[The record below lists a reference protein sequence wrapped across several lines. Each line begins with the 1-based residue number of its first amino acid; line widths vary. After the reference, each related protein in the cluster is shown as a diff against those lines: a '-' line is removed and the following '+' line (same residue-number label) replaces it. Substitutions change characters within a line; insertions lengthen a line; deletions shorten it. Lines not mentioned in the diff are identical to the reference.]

1 MKLKVKTNI
10 DDYSIIIG
18 KNLCSKIK
26 KIISNEKINS
36 QKFLLVYDSK
46 VPKRMIR
53 SIVSRFNKKR
63 IDEKKIVFN
72 EKSKNLKTVSSI
84 VKILEKKNYSRNDCL
99 ISVGGGI
106 CGDVCGFASSI
117 FKRGLNFINV
127 PTTLLSQ
134 VDSSIGGKTGINSL
148 SGKNMIG
155 SFYQP
160 SLVVS
165 DIDFLKSLPKKEMIC
180 GYAEILKHSL
190 IKNKAFFKF
199 LEKNFS
205 KILNH
210 NKNFLENAIYK
221 SCLIKK
227 EVVEKDE
234 KEKNI
239 RKMLNLGH
247 TFAHAYETTV
257 GYNKGLN
264 HGEAVLLGIM
274 SAVKFGRQKNILN
287 KDDYERIIKHL
298 KKLNYINL
306 NKYFKSKD
314 ISKIIFYMKQDKK
327 NKGNKI
333 NLILLKSL
341 AKPILNKSF
350 EENEIRFFLK
360 KLINK

>member
-1 MKLKVKTNI
+1 MKLKVKTNKNN
-10 DDYSIIIG
+10 YSIIIG
-18 KNLCSKIK
+18 KNLCSKIY
-26 KIISNEKINS
+26 KIILNERMYS

-46 VPKRMIR
+46 VPTHMIK
-53 SIVSRFNKKR
+53 SIISRFNKDK
-63 IDEKKIVFN
+63 IEKKKIVFN

-84 VKILEKKNYSRNDCL
+84 VKILEKNNFSRNDSL

-134 VDSSIGGKTGINSL
+134 VDSAIGGKTGINSL

-165 DIDFLKSLPKKEMIC
+165 DINFLKSLPKREMIC

-190 IKNKAFFKF
+190 IKDKIFFKF
-199 LEKNFS
+199 LKKNFI
-205 KILNH
+205 KILSH
-210 NKNFLENAIYK
+210 NYKFLEKTIYK

-227 EVVEKDE
+227 EIVEKDE

-239 RKMLNLGH
+239 RKVLNLGH
-247 TFAHAYETTV
+247 TFAHAYEATV

-274 SAVKFGRQKNILN
+274 SAVEFSSKKNIL
-287 KDDYERIIKHL
+287 KKSDFGQITEHL
-298 KKLNYINL
+298 KKLNYDNL
-306 NKYFKSKD
+306 NKYFRLKD

-327 NKGNKI
+327 NKDDKI
-333 NLILLKSL
+333 NLILLRGIG
-341 AKPILNKSF
+341 KPILNKSF
-350 EENEIRFFLK
+350 SENNIRSFLK
-360 KLINK
+360 TLIY

>member
-1 MKLKVKTNI
+1 MKLKVKTNKNN
-10 DDYSIIIG
+10 YSIIIG
-18 KNLCSKIK
+18 KNLCSKIY
-26 KIISNEKINS
+26 KIILNERMYS

-46 VPKRMIR
+46 VPAQMIK
-53 SIVSRFNKKR
+53 SIISRFNKDK
-63 IDEKKIVFN
+63 IEKKKIVFN

-84 VKILEKKNYSRNDCL
+84 VKILEKNNFSRNDSL

-134 VDSSIGGKTGINSL
+134 VDSAIGGKTGINSL

-160 SLVVS
+160 SLVIS
-165 DIDFLKSLPKKEMIC
+165 DIDFLKSLPKREMIC

-190 IKNKAFFKF
+190 IKDKIFFKF
-199 LEKNFS
+199 LKKNFI
-205 KILNH
+205 KILSHNH
-210 NKNFLENAIYK
+210 KFLEKTIYK

-227 EVVEKDE
+227 EIVEKDE

-239 RKMLNLGH
+239 RKVLNLGH
-247 TFAHAYETTV
+247 TFAHAYEATI

-274 SAVKFGRQKNILN
+274 SAVEFSRKKNILKKN
-287 KDDYERIIKHL
+287 DFEQIAEHL
-298 KKLNYINL
+298 RKLNYDNL
-306 NKYFKSKD
+306 NKYFKLKD

-327 NKGNKI
+327 NKDDKI
-333 NLILLKSL
+333 NLVLLKRIG
-341 AKPILNKSF
+341 KPVLNKSF
-350 EENEIRFFLK
+350 RENNIRSFLK
-360 KLINK
+360 TLIY

>member
-10 DDYSIIIG
+10 NNYNIVIG
-18 KNLCSKIK
+18 KNLCTKIN
-26 KIISNEKINS
+26 KIILNERIYS

-46 VPKRMIR
+46 VPTQMIK
-53 SIVSRFNKKR
+53 SIISRFNKNGIKK
-63 IDEKKIVFN
+63 KKIVFN

-84 VKILEKKNYSRNDCL
+84 VKTLEKNNFSRNDSL

-134 VDSSIGGKTGINSL
+134 VDSAIGGKTGINSL

-160 SLVVS
+160 SLVIS

-190 IKNKAFFKF
+190 IKNKIFFKF
-199 LEKNFS
+199 LRRDFI
-205 KILNH
+205 KILSHNH
-210 NKNFLENAIYK
+210 KVLEKAIYK

-227 EVVEKDE
+227 EIVEKDE

-239 RKMLNLGH
+239 RKVLNLGH
-247 TFAHAYETTV
+247 TFAHAYEATV

-274 SAVKFGRQKNILN
+274 SAVEFSRKKNILK
-287 KDDYERIIKHL
+287 KDDFEQIAEHL
-298 KKLNYINL
+298 KKLNYYSL
-306 NKYFKSKD
+306 NKYFKQKD

-327 NKGNKI
+327 NKDNKI
-333 NLILLKSL
+333 NLILLKSIG
-341 AKPILNKSF
+341 KPLLNKSF
-350 EENEIRFFLK
+350 RENDIRSFLK
-360 KLINK
+360 TLIY

>member
-1 MKLKVKTNI
+1 MKLKVRTNI
-10 DDYSIIIG
+10 NNYNIIIG
-18 KNLCSKIK
+18 KNLCSKIN
-26 KIISNEKINS
+26 KIILNERINS
-36 QKFLLVYDSK
+36 QKFLLIYDSK
-46 VPKRMIR
+46 VPAQMIK
-53 SIVSRFNKKR
+53 SMISKFNKNR
-63 IDEKKIVFN
+63 IEKKKIVFN

-84 VKILEKKNYSRNDCL
+84 VKILEKNNFSRNDSL

-134 VDSSIGGKTGINSL
+134 VDSAIGGKTGVNSL

-160 SLVVS
+160 SLVIS
-165 DIDFLKSLPKKEMIC
+165 DIDFLRSLPKKEMIC

-190 IKNKAFFKF
+190 IKNKKFFKF
-199 LEKNFS
+199 LKKNFM
-205 KILNH
+205 KILGHNH
-210 NKNFLENAIYK
+210 KVLKSAIYK

-239 RKMLNLGH
+239 RKVLNLGH
-247 TFAHAYETTV
+247 TFAHAYEATI

-274 SAVKFGRQKNILN
+274 SAVEFGRQKNILKKN
-287 KDDYERIIKHL
+287 DYDQIIDHL
-298 KKLNYINL
+298 KKINYCNL
-306 NKYFKSKD
+306 NKYFNPKD
-314 ISKIIFYMKQDKK
+314 ISKIVFYMKQDKK
-327 NKGNKI
+327 NKDSKI
-333 NLILLKSL
+333 NLILLKGIEKTL
-341 AKPILNKSF
+341 LNKSF
-350 EENEIRFFLK
+350 KENDIRSFLK
-360 KLINK
+360 ALIY

>member
-1 MKLKVKTNI
+1 MKLKVKTNKNN
-10 DDYSIIIG
+10 YSIIIG
-18 KNLCSKIK
+18 KNLCSKIY
-26 KIISNEKINS
+26 KIILNERMYS

-46 VPKRMIR
+46 VPNQMIK
-53 SIVSRFNKKR
+53 SIISGFNKDK
-63 IDEKKIVFN
+63 IEKKKIVFN

-84 VKILEKKNYSRNDCL
+84 VKILEKNNFSRNDSL

-134 VDSSIGGKTGINSL
+134 VDSAIGGKTGINSL

-160 SLVVS
+160 SLVIS
-165 DIDFLKSLPKKEMIC
+165 DIDFLKSLPKREMIC

-190 IKNKAFFKF
+190 IKDKIFFKF
-199 LEKNFS
+199 LKKNFI
-205 KILNH
+205 KILSQNH
-210 NKNFLENAIYK
+210 KVLEKTIYK

-227 EVVEKDE
+227 EIVEKDE

-239 RKMLNLGH
+239 RKVLNLGH
-247 TFAHAYETTV
+247 TFAHAYEATV

-274 SAVKFGRQKNILN
+274 SAVEFSRKKNILKKN
-287 KDDYERIIKHL
+287 DFEQITEHL
-298 KKLNYINL
+298 RKLNYDNL
-306 NKYFKSKD
+306 NKYFKLKD

-327 NKGNKI
+327 NKDNKI
-333 NLILLKSL
+333 NLILLKSIG
-341 AKPILNKSF
+341 KPILNKSF
-350 EENEIRFFLK
+350 RENNIRSFLK
-360 KLINK
+360 TLIY

>member
-1 MKLKVKTNI
+1 MKLKVKTKINN
-10 DDYSIIIG
+10 YNIIIG
-18 KNLCSKIK
+18 KNLCSKIN
-26 KIISNEKINS
+26 KIILNERIYS
-36 QKFLLVYDSK
+36 RKFLLVYDSK
-46 VPKRMIR
+46 VPAQMIK
-53 SIVSRFNKKR
+53 SITSRFNKNIIEK
-63 IDEKKIVFN
+63 KKIVFN

-84 VKILEKKNYSRNDCL
+84 VKILEKNNFSRNDTL

-117 FKRGLNFINV
+117 FKRGLNFINI

-160 SLVVS
+160 SLVIS
-165 DIDFLKSLPKKEMIC
+165 DIDFLKSLPKREMIC

-190 IKNKAFFKF
+190 IKDKIFFNFLKVNF
-199 LEKNFS
+199 IKILRHDHKVLEKT
-205 KILNH
+205 
-210 NKNFLENAIYK
+210 IYK

-227 EVVEKDE
+227 RIVEKDE

-239 RKMLNLGH
+239 RKVLNLGH
-247 TFAHAYETTV
+247 TFAHAYEATV

-274 SAVKFGRQKNILN
+274 SAVEFSRKKNILKN
-287 KDDYERIIKHL
+287 DDYRQIIEHL
-298 KKLNYINL
+298 RKLNYDSL
-306 NKYFKSKD
+306 NKYFKFKD

-327 NKGNKI
+327 NKDSKI
-333 NLILLKSL
+333 NLILLKSIE
-341 AKPILNKSF
+341 KPLLNKSF
-350 EENEIRFFLK
+350 KENDIRSFLK
-360 KLINK
+360 TLIY

>member
-10 DDYSIIIG
+10 NNYSIIIG
-18 KNLCSKIK
+18 KNLCSKIYK
-26 KIISNEKINS
+26 TILNERIYS

-46 VPKRMIR
+46 VPSQMIK
-53 SIVSRFNKKR
+53 SIISRFNKNK
-63 IDEKKIVFN
+63 IEKKKIVFN

-84 VKILEKKNYSRNDCL
+84 VKILEKNNFSRNDSL

-134 VDSSIGGKTGINSL
+134 VDSAIGGKTGINSL

-160 SLVVS
+160 SLVIS
-165 DIDFLKSLPKKEMIC
+165 DIDFLKSLPKREMIC

-190 IKNKAFFKF
+190 IKDKIFFKF
-199 LEKNFS
+199 LKKNFI
-205 KILNH
+205 KILSHNH
-210 NKNFLENAIYK
+210 KFLEKTIYK

-227 EVVEKDE
+227 EIVEKDE

-239 RKMLNLGH
+239 RKVLNLGH
-247 TFAHAYETTV
+247 TFAHAYEATV

-274 SAVKFGRQKNILN
+274 SAVEFSRKKNILKKN
-287 KDDYERIIKHL
+287 DFGQITEHL
-298 KKLNYINL
+298 KKLNYN
-306 NKYFKSKD
+306 N
-314 ISKIIFYMKQDKK
+314 
-327 NKGNKI
+327 
-333 NLILLKSL
+333 
-341 AKPILNKSF
+341 
-350 EENEIRFFLK
+350 
-360 KLINK
+360 

>member
-10 DDYSIIIG
+10 NNYSIIIG
-18 KNLCSKIK
+18 KNLCSKIF
-26 KIISNEKINS
+26 KIILNERMNS

-46 VPKRMIR
+46 VPAQMIK
-53 SIVSRFNKKR
+53 SIISRFNKDK
-63 IDEKKIVFN
+63 IEKKKIVFN

-84 VKILEKKNYSRNDCL
+84 VKILEKNNFSRNDSL

-134 VDSSIGGKTGINSL
+134 VDSAIGGKTGINSL

-160 SLVVS
+160 SLVIS
-165 DIDFLKSLPKKEMIC
+165 DIDFLKSLPKREMIC

-190 IKNKAFFKF
+190 IKDKIFFKF
-199 LEKNFS
+199 LKKNFI
-205 KILNH
+205 KILSHNH
-210 NKNFLENAIYK
+210 KFLEKTIYK

-227 EVVEKDE
+227 EIVEKDE

-239 RKMLNLGH
+239 RKVLNLGH
-247 TFAHAYETTV
+247 TFAHAYEATV

-274 SAVKFGRQKNILN
+274 SAVEFSRKKNILK
-287 KDDYERIIKHL
+287 KDDFGQIAEHL
-298 KKLNYINL
+298 RKLNYNSL
-306 NKYFKSKD
+306 NKYFKLKD

-327 NKGNKI
+327 NKDNKI
-333 NLILLKSL
+333 NLILLKNIG
-341 AKPILNKSF
+341 KPILNKSF
-350 EENEIRFFLK
+350 RENDIRLFLK
-360 KLINK
+360 TLIY

>member
-1 MKLKVKTNI
+1 MKLKVKTNTNN
-10 DDYSIIIG
+10 YSIIVG
-18 KNLCSKIK
+18 KNLCSKIN
-26 KIISNEKINS
+26 KIILEERIYP

-46 VPKRMIR
+46 VPAEMIR
-53 SIVSRFNKKR
+53 SIVRRLSKR
-63 IDEKKIVFN
+63 RIEKKKIVFN

-84 VKILEKKNYSRNDCL
+84 VKILEKKNFSRNDCL

-106 CGDVCGFASSI
+106 CGDVSGFASSI
-117 FKRGLNFINV
+117 FKRGLHFINV

-134 VDSSIGGKTGINSL
+134 VDSAIGGKTGINSL

-160 SLVVS
+160 SLVIS
-165 DIDFLKSLPKKEMIC
+165 DINFLRSLPKKEMIC

-190 IKNKAFFKF
+190 IKNKIFFKF
-199 LEKNFS
+199 LKKNFM
-205 KILNH
+205 KILSCNR
-210 NKNFLENAIYK
+210 KILERAIYK

-227 EVVEKDE
+227 NVVERDE

-239 RKMLNLGH
+239 RKVLNLGH
-247 TFAHAYETTV
+247 TFAHAYEATI

-274 SAVKFGRQKNILN
+274 SAVEFSRQINILKKN
-287 KDDYERIIKHL
+287 DYEKIIEHL
-298 KKLNYINL
+298 KELDYSNL

-327 NKGNKI
+327 NKDSKI
-333 NLILLKSL
+333 NLILLKSI
-341 AKPILNKSF
+341 AKPTINKSF
-350 EENEIRFFLK
+350 EENKIRLFLK
-360 KLINK
+360 NLIY

>member
-1 MKLKVKTNI
+1 MKLKIKTNI
-10 DDYSIIIG
+10 NNYSVIIG
-18 KNLCSKIK
+18 KNLCSKINR
-26 KIISNEKINS
+26 IILNERIYS
-36 QKFLLVYDSK
+36 QKFLLIYDSK
-46 VPKRMIR
+46 VPAKMIK
-53 SIVSRFNKKR
+53 SILSRFNKKR
-63 IDEKKIVFN
+63 IEKKKIIFN

-84 VKILEKKNYSRNDCL
+84 VKILEKNNFSRNDSL

-160 SLVVS
+160 SLVIS
-165 DIDFLKSLPKKEMIC
+165 DTDFLKSLPKREMIC

-190 IKNKAFFKF
+190 IKDKIFFNFLKINF
-199 LEKNFS
+199 IKILRHNHKVLEKT
-205 KILNH
+205 
-210 NKNFLENAIYK
+210 IYK

-227 EVVEKDE
+227 RIVEKDE

-239 RKMLNLGH
+239 RKVLNLGH
-247 TFAHAYETTV
+247 TFAHAYEATV

-274 SAVKFGRQKNILN
+274 SAVEFSRKKNILKN
-287 KDDYERIIKHL
+287 DDYGQIIEHL
-298 KKLNYINL
+298 RKLNYDSL
-306 NKYFKSKD
+306 NKYFKFKD

-327 NKGNKI
+327 NKDSKI
-333 NLILLKSL
+333 NLILLKSIE
-341 AKPILNKSF
+341 KPLLNKSF
-350 EENEIRFFLK
+350 KENDIRSFLK
-360 KLINK
+360 TLIY

>member
-10 DDYSIIIG
+10 NNYSIIIG
-18 KNLCSKIK
+18 KNLCSKIY
-26 KIISNEKINS
+26 KIILNERIYS

-46 VPKRMIR
+46 VPAQMIK
-53 SIVSRFNKKR
+53 SIISRFNKDIIEK
-63 IDEKKIVFN
+63 KKIVFS

-84 VKILEKKNYSRNDCL
+84 VKILEKNNFSRNDSL

-134 VDSSIGGKTGINSL
+134 VDSAVGGKTGINSL

-160 SLVVS
+160 SLVIS
-165 DIDFLKSLPKKEMIC
+165 DIDFLKSLPKREMIC

-190 IKNKAFFKF
+190 IKDKIFFKF
-199 LEKNFS
+199 LKKNFI
-205 KILNH
+205 KILSHNH
-210 NKNFLENAIYK
+210 KSLEKTIYK

-227 EVVEKDE
+227 EIVEKDE

-239 RKMLNLGH
+239 RKVLNLGH
-247 TFAHAYETTV
+247 TFAHAYEATV
-257 GYNKGLN
+257 GYNRGLN

-274 SAVKFGRQKNILN
+274 SAVEFSRKKNILKRN
-287 KDDYERIIKHL
+287 DFKQITEHL
-298 KKLNYINL
+298 RKLNYDSL
-306 NKYFKSKD
+306 NKYFKLKD

-327 NKGNKI
+327 NKDNKI
-333 NLILLKSL
+333 NLILLKSIG
-341 AKPILNKSF
+341 KPILNKSF
-350 EENEIRFFLK
+350 GENNIRLFLK
-360 KLINK
+360 TLIY

>member
-10 DDYSIIIG
+10 NNYSIIVG
-18 KNLCSKIK
+18 KNLYPKIN
-26 KIISNEKINS
+26 KIILNERMYSK
-36 QKFLLVYDSK
+36 KFLLIYDSK
-46 VPKRMIR
+46 VPTQMIR
-53 SIVSRFNKKR
+53 SIVSRFSKR
-63 IDEKKIVFN
+63 RIEKKKIVFN

-84 VKILEKKNYSRNDCL
+84 VKILEKKNFSRNDCL

-106 CGDVCGFASSI
+106 CGDVSGFASSI
-117 FKRGLNFINV
+117 FKRGLHFINV

-134 VDSSIGGKTGINSL
+134 VDSAIGGKTGINSL

-160 SLVVS
+160 SLVIS
-165 DIDFLKSLPKKEMIC
+165 DINFLKSLPKKEMIC

-190 IKNKAFFKF
+190 IKNKIFFTF
-199 LEKNFS
+199 LKNNFT
-205 KILNH
+205 KILNCNH
-210 NKNFLENAIYK
+210 KVLERAIYK

-239 RKMLNLGH
+239 RKVLNLGH
-247 TFAHAYETTV
+247 TFAHAYEATI

-274 SAVKFGRQKNILN
+274 SAVEFSRQNNILKKN
-287 KDDYERIIKHL
+287 DYKKIIEHL
-298 KKLNYINL
+298 KKLNYCNL

-333 NLILLKSL
+333 NLILLKSI
-341 AKPILNKSF
+341 AKPLINRSF
-350 EENEIRFFLK
+350 EENKISLFLK
-360 KLINK
+360 NLIY

>member
-1 MKLKVKTNI
+1 MKLRIKTNI
-10 DDYSIIIG
+10 NNYSVIIG
-18 KNLCSKIK
+18 KNLCSKINR
-26 KIISNEKINS
+26 IIFNERIYS

-46 VPKRMIR
+46 VPIKMIK
-53 SIVSRFNKKR
+53 SIVSRFNKKK
-63 IDEKKIVFN
+63 IEKKKIIFN

-84 VKILEKKNYSRNDCL
+84 VKILEKKNFSRNDCL

-134 VDSSIGGKTGINSL
+134 VDSAIGGKTGVNSL

-160 SLVVS
+160 SLVIS
-165 DIDFLKSLPKKEMIC
+165 DIDFLNSLPKKEMIC

-190 IKNKAFFKF
+190 IKNKIFFKF
-199 LEKNFS
+199 LKKNFT
-205 KILNH
+205 KILNRH
-210 NKNFLENAIYK
+210 HKVLESAIYK

-239 RKMLNLGH
+239 RKVLNLGH
-247 TFAHAYETTV
+247 TFAHAYEATI

-274 SAVKFGRQKNILN
+274 SAVEFGWQKNILK
-287 KDDYERIIKHL
+287 KDDYDQIINHL
-298 KKLNYINL
+298 KKINYYNL
-306 NKYFKSKD
+306 SKYFKSKD
-314 ISKIIFYMKQDKK
+314 ISNIIFYMKQDKK
-327 NKGNKI
+327 NKDSKI
-333 NLILLKSL
+333 NLILLKNIG
-341 AKPILNKSF
+341 KPELKKSF
-350 EENEIRFFLK
+350 EERDIRSFLK
-360 KLINK
+360 DLIY

>member
-10 DDYSIIIG
+10 NNYNIIIG
-18 KNLCSKIK
+18 KNLCSKIN
-26 KIISNEKINS
+26 KIILNERIYS

-46 VPKRMIR
+46 VPAQMIK
-53 SIVSRFNKKR
+53 SIISRFNKNR
-63 IDEKKIVFN
+63 IEKKKIVFN

-84 VKILEKKNYSRNDCL
+84 VKILEKNNFSRNDSL

-160 SLVVS
+160 SLVIS

-190 IKNKAFFKF
+190 IKDKIFFNFLKINF
-199 LEKNFS
+199 IKILRHNHKVLEKT
-205 KILNH
+205 
-210 NKNFLENAIYK
+210 IYK

-227 EVVEKDE
+227 RIVEKDE

-239 RKMLNLGH
+239 RKVLNLR
-247 TFAHAYETTV
+247 
-257 GYNKGLN
+257 
-264 HGEAVLLGIM
+264 
-274 SAVKFGRQKNILN
+274 S
-287 KDDYERIIKHL
+287 
-298 KKLNYINL
+298 
-306 NKYFKSKD
+306 YFCPR
-314 ISKIIFYMKQDKK
+314 
-327 NKGNKI
+327 
-333 NLILLKSL
+333 L
-341 AKPILNKSF
+341 
-350 EENEIRFFLK
+350 
-360 KLINK
+360 

>member
-1 MKLKVKTNI
+1 MKLKVKTNKNN
-10 DDYSIIIG
+10 YSIIIG
-18 KNLCSKIK
+18 KNLCSKIY
-26 KIISNEKINS
+26 KIILNERMYS

-46 VPKRMIR
+46 VPAQMIK
-53 SIVSRFNKKR
+53 SIISKFNKDK
-63 IDEKKIVFN
+63 IEKKKIVFN

-84 VKILEKKNYSRNDCL
+84 VKILEKNNFSRNDSL

-134 VDSSIGGKTGINSL
+134 VDSAIGGKTGINSL

-160 SLVVS
+160 SLVIS
-165 DIDFLKSLPKKEMIC
+165 DIDFLKSLPKREMIC

-190 IKNKAFFKF
+190 IKDKIFFKF
-199 LEKNFS
+199 LKKNFI
-205 KILNH
+205 KILSH
-210 NKNFLENAIYK
+210 DHKFLEKTIYK

-227 EVVEKDE
+227 EIVEKDE

-239 RKMLNLGH
+239 RKVLNLGH
-247 TFAHAYETTV
+247 TFAHAYEATV

-264 HGEAVLLGIM
+264 HGEAVLLGIT
-274 SAVKFGRQKNILN
+274 SAVEFSRKKNILKKN
-287 KDDYERIIKHL
+287 DFEQIAEHL
-298 KKLNYINL
+298 RKLNYDNL
-306 NKYFKSKD
+306 NKYFKLKD

-327 NKGNKI
+327 NKDDKI
-333 NLILLKSL
+333 NLILLKSIG
-341 AKPILNKSF
+341 KPMLNKSF
-350 EENEIRFFLK
+350 RENNIRSFLK
-360 KLINK
+360 TLIY